1 MPTDRKKTRD
11 AEGSI
16 FKKEIDRKVSNG
28 KTRKE
33 IVYVVRVRRN
43 EYDAQGNFV
52 KEHELKRNAANHKD
66 ALSLRKALRERLD
79 AKIKNSSKTITR
91 PADPTFFDLIN
102 FYERNYVKEAVF
114 VNGKKV
120 AGQRDPIQNVNRMI
134 RSFKEFFGDP
144 YLTDITYS
152 RLFEYKEEMLS
163 TPYIRRRKRLLNK
176 DEEYAGEIQMRAQQR
191 FAIYNEYKSRKPA
204 TVHRYLSR
212 LRRILSIGVT
222 HQFLAANPFKQGDA
236 LIVLSIEETRL
247 RICSFSEEAALLRVC
262 GPPREHLSDLIVLAI
277 DTFARENEL
286 FNVKGSDVNFDDRYM
301 RVVEFNAKTLKERYI
316 PLSDR
321 AVAALKRIK
330 ARKESADWNTSSIV
344 NFDSVSKAWQTAK
357 RLADIDDLRWHDLRA
372 TGITRMLDA
381 GIPVPVVMTYSGH
394 DNYSTFKKYVRIDL
408 DSIKE
413 AAKAMSRQFAE
424 KVSGQAKG
432 NHPLSDDP
440 QKSFE
445 GYVEVI
451 QDLDSVG

>member
-66 ALSLRKALRERLD
+66 ALSLRKSLRERLD
-79 AKIKNSSKTITR
+79 AKIKNGSKIASPPT
-91 PADPTFFDLIN
+91 DPTFFDLLD

-120 AGQRDPIQNVNRMI
+120 AGQRDPVRNVKRMI
-134 RSFKEFFGDP
+134 RSFKNFFGDP

-152 RLFEYKEEMLS
+152 RLFEYKEEMLA
-163 TPYIRRRKRLLNK
+163 TPYIKRRKRLLGK
-176 DEEYAGEIQMRAQQR
+176 DENFDGEIIEIGRQR
-191 FAIYNEYKSRKPA
+191 FAIYNEYISRKPA
-204 TVHRYLSR
+204 TIHRYLSR

-222 HQFLAANPFKQGDA
+222 HQFLNANPFKQGDP
-236 LIVLSIEETRL
+236 LIVLSIEETRM
-247 RICSFSEEAALLRVC
+247 RICSFAEEAALLKVC
-262 GPPREHLSDLIVLAI
+262 TPPREHLSDLIILAI

-286 FNVKGSDVNFDDRYM
+286 FNVKGSDVNFKDRYV
-301 RVVEFNAKTLKERYI
+301 RVVELNAKTLKERYI

-321 AVAALKRIK
+321 ALDALERIK
-330 ARKESADWNTSSIV
+330 TRKESSNWNDSAIVDFESIR
-344 NFDSVSKAWQTAK
+344 KAWNTAK

-381 GIPVPVVMTYSGH
+381 GIPAPIVMTFSGH
-394 DNYSTFKKYVRIDL
+394 DRYETFKKYVRIDL
-408 DSIKE
+408 DSIKD
-413 AAKAMSRQFAE
+413 AAKAMSRQYSE
-424 KVSGQAKG
+424 KISNQAKG
-432 NHPLSDDP
+432 HHPLRDHP
-440 QKSFE
+440 QKSLE

-451 QDLDSVG
+451 QELDNVG